1 MVEDVE
7 ISNSLHGQE
16 WKEGGGGA
24 AVFTSRPDPA
34 DSNSRDS
41 SLDLTPRNFH
51 CSPGAPLWNPSL
63 NTGTFGKHSVPTI
76 AE

>member
-16 WKEGGGGA
+16 SKEGGGGA
-24 AVFTSRPDPA
+24 AVFTARPDPA

-51 CSPGAPLWNPSL
+51 CSPGAPLWKPSL
-63 NTGTFGKHSVPTI
+63 TQGPLGSIQYPP
-76 AE
+76 